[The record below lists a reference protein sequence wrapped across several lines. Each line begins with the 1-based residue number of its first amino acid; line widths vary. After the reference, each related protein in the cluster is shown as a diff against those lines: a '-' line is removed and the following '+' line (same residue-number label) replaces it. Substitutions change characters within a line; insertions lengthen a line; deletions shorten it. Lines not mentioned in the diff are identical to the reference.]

1 MAFDPALDA
10 WRLSPSDRCWWC
22 GDLATAEEHRIKH
35 STLRRVARTDSGKI
49 DLANTYKKAD
59 DFAGPLRSLK
69 KGAQVKWRKNMCANC
84 NNARSQP
91 FDLAYDVMEQF
102 IVDHADEMGRWSRLE
117 WADVYGADWEAGA
130 ANLGRYFAKQ
140 MCCMLATQRLPI
152 PQDLLHFLSGAPHCP
167 PVAFMIYRNWRAI
180 DAHRMLRKAGP
191 GDGITTFVGLL
202 PSHAYRREGQFSGV
216 DYGYHIGYIWF
227 FANWSKESDRTSWWE
242 YPVVEMPLVN
252 ADVASKV
259 EWRTLQLRTLI
270 GNLSR
275 RVKES
280 RPTKQRLGPP
290 WRP

>member
-1 MAFDPALDA
+1 
-10 WRLSPSDRCWWC
+10 
-22 GDLATAEEHRIKH
+22 
-35 STLRRVARTDSGKI
+35 
-49 DLANTYKKAD
+49 
-59 DFAGPLRSLK
+59 
-69 KGAQVKWRKNMCANC
+69 
-84 NNARSQP
+84 
-91 FDLAYDVMEQF
+91 
-102 IVDHADEMGRWSRLE
+102 
-117 WADVYGADWEAGA
+117 
-130 ANLGRYFAKQ
+130 
-140 MCCMLATQRLPI
+140 
-152 PQDLLHFLSGAPHCP
+152 
-167 PVAFMIYRNWRAI
+167 MIYRNWRAI